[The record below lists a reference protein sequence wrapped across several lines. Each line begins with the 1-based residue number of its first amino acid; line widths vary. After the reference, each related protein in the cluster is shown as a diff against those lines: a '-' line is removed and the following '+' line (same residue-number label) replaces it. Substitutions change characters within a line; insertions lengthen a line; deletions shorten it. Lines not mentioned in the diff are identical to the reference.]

1 MSLWVYK
8 KFNNKITRSEVEI
21 KISSKPIGDWDRDRF
36 AAIMASQ
43 YSIVPISS
51 STSKFRLAGS
61 SISVGYQ
68 SETTGYCVSSTQPSF
83 AVDTLR
89 DVVNSMSGRDVGAE
103 GSFLLKII
111 KEPGYYFPYLYRAD
125 TTVSKG
131 EFIEEIIAEDGAYP
145 ANGHTGGFWY
155 VKDRLANRI
164 VYQNQQVSIPNFKM
178 IHKGVEYR

>member
-8 KFNNKITRSEVEI
+8 KFNNEITRSEV
-21 KISSKPIGDWDRDRF
+21 KIEMGSKPIGNWDRDRL
-36 AAIMASQ
+36 AVGAASQ
-43 YSIVPISS
+43 YTIVPISS
-51 STSKFRLAGS
+51 NSSIFRLTGS
-61 SISVGYQ
+61 NISVGYEY
-68 SETTGYCVSSTQPSF
+68 ETTGYFVSSNQPSF

-89 DVVNSMSGRDVGAE
+89 DVVSSMSGRSVGAE
-103 GSFLLKII
+103 GSFLLKIV
-111 KEPGYYFPYLYRAD
+111 KESVYYFPYLYRTD
-125 TTVSKG
+125 TTISKG

-145 ANGHTGGFWY
+145 TNGYAGGFWY